1 MPSEEQSNSSS
12 SQQQTDNVTVVFPD
26 ELTARIAGDEEHEHG
41 EYVIEFYG
49 ADGAYVGH
57 AEISPDFVRETTQ
70 LVQSEVLNPSAT
82 LAVSQAQEANQVEL
96 MATCSVAIVCVLFAI
111 FGAVCVQTLLRS
123 LSIK

>member
-1 MPSEEQSNSSS
+1 MPTEEQSSSAS

-41 EYVIEFYG
+41 QYSIEFYG
-49 ADGAYVGH
+49 ADGSYVGH
-57 AEISPDFVRETTQ
+57 AEISPEFVQQTTQ
-70 LVQSEVLNPSAT
+70 MVQSEVLNPSAA
-82 LAVSQAQEANQVEL
+82 LAVSQAQEANQVEM
-96 MATCSVAIVCVLFAI
+96 MASCSVAIVCVLFAI